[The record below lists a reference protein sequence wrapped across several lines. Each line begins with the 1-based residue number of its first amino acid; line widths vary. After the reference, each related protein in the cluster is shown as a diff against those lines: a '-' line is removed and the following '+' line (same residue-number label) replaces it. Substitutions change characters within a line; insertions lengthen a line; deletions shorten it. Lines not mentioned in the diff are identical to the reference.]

1 MYSLLPQNTQLPKCA
16 YHIWIQLLLQNFI
29 FTTQLPTFAEM
40 PTFKNTDLPN
50 ISAPN
55 RAEAN
60 TLWQDFKKGDNEAFE
75 RLVNHFYPILLSY
88 GQRLVRDKD
97 FVQDCLQD
105 FFIDL
110 WHRRERLD
118 DVQSVQ
124 AYLFLAYRRRLFREK
139 ERSPWYK
146 LATEFNDDFDF
157 EGQFSIETY
166 LIENEVEHENLKKL
180 QHHLDSLS
188 KRQRE
193 AIYLRFNQDLA
204 YDEIAKI
211 MAINHQSAINL
222 VYEAL
227 RLLRK
232 NWFLALLLAFL

>member
-1 MYSLLPQNTQLPKCA
+1 MPTSKSTDLQNT
-16 YHIWIQLLLQNFI
+16 
-29 FTTQLPTFAEM
+29 
-40 PTFKNTDLPN
+40 
-50 ISAPN
+50 SAQHQ
-55 RAEAN
+55 AEAD
-60 TLWQDFKKGDNEAFE
+60 TLWRAFKQGNSEAFE
-75 RLVNHFYPILLSY
+75 TLVNQFYPVLLNY

-97 FVQDCLQD
+97 FAQDCLQD

-110 WHRRERLD
+110 WNRRERLD

-139 ERSPWYK
+139 ERSTWYK
-146 LATEFNDDFDF
+146 FATELNDDFDF
-157 EGQFSIETY
+157 EGQFNIETY
-166 LIENEVEHENLKKL
+166 LIDNEVEHENLKKL
-180 QHHLDSLS
+180 QHHLNSLS

-193 AIYLRFNQDLA
+193 AIYLRFNQALA
-204 YDEIAKI
+204 YEEIAKI

-232 NWFLALLLAFL
+232 NWFLALLLSFFTLA

>member
-1 MYSLLPQNTQLPKCA
+1 
-16 YHIWIQLLLQNFI
+16 
-29 FTTQLPTFAEM
+29 M
-40 PTFKNTDLPN
+40 PTYKSTDLQN
-50 ISAPN
+50 ISAQHQ
-55 RAEAN
+55 AEAN
-60 TLWQDFKKGDNEAFE
+60 MLWQHFKQGDGEAFE
-75 RLVNHFYPILLSY
+75 ALVNQFYPVLLNY

-97 FVQDCLQD
+97 FAQDCLQD

-110 WHRRERLD
+110 WNRRERLD

-124 AYLFLAYRRRLFREK
+124 GYLFLAYRRRLFREK

-146 LATEFNDDFDF
+146 FATELSDDFDF
-157 EGQFSIETY
+157 EGQFNIETY
-166 LIENEVEHENLKKL
+166 LIDNEIEHENLKKL
-180 QHHLDSLS
+180 QHHLNSLS

-193 AIYLRFNQDLA
+193 AIYLRFNQALA

-232 NWFLALLLAFL
+232 NWFLTLLLALFALA

>member
-1 MYSLLPQNTQLPKCA
+1 MPTSKSTDLQNT
-16 YHIWIQLLLQNFI
+16 
-29 FTTQLPTFAEM
+29 
-40 PTFKNTDLPN
+40 
-50 ISAPN
+50 SAQHQ
-55 RAEAN
+55 AEAD
-60 TLWQDFKKGDNEAFE
+60 TLWRAFKQGNSEAFE
-75 RLVNHFYPILLSY
+75 TLVNQFYPVLLNY

-97 FVQDCLQD
+97 FAQDCLQD

-110 WHRRERLD
+110 WNRRERLD

-139 ERSPWYK
+139 ERSTWYK
-146 LATEFNDDFDF
+146 FATELNDDFDF
-157 EGQFSIETY
+157 EGQFNIETY
-166 LIENEVEHENLKKL
+166 LIDNEVEHENLKKL
-180 QHHLDSLS
+180 QHHLNSLS

-193 AIYLRFNQDLA
+193 AIYLRFNQALA
-204 YDEIAKI
+204 YEEIAKI

-232 NWFLALLLAFL
+232 NWFLALLLAFFTLA

>member
-1 MYSLLPQNTQLPKCA
+1 MPTSKSTD
-16 YHIWIQLLLQNFI
+16 LQNS
-29 FTTQLPTFAEM
+29 TAQHQAES
-40 PTFKNTDLPN
+40 D
-50 ISAPN
+50 
-55 RAEAN
+55 
-60 TLWQDFKKGDNEAFE
+60 TLWQAFKQSNAEAFE
-75 RLVNHFYPILLSY
+75 ALVNQFYPVLLNY

-97 FVQDCLQD
+97 FAQDCLQD

-110 WHRRERLD
+110 WNRRERLD

-146 LATEFNDDFDF
+146 FATELNDDFDF
-157 EGQFSIETY
+157 EGQFNIETY
-166 LIENEVEHENLKKL
+166 LIDNEVEHENLKKL
-180 QHHLDSLS
+180 QHHLNSLS

-193 AIYLRFNQDLA
+193 AIYLRFNQALA
-204 YDEIAKI
+204 YEEIAKI

-232 NWFLALLLAFL
+232 NWFLTLLLALFTLA